1 MSLTATAKLTS
12 KATAEGQSKRTALR
26 VESKPPAKQTA
37 DTEEATAE
45 RKRESSPYIHNFGVV
60 PLYPGRQPFVQ
71 PKLTVNKPGD
81 KYEQEADSMADK
93 VMRMAEPS
101 AGEVLTG
108 NISDVVQRKCDACED
123 EDKDKTPVMRKE
135 QDVVDDPGEQ
145 VVMRKEESAADTDED
160 DGGEDG
166 DVMRKEEGSTGTDE
180 DDGGEDGDVMRK
192 EEESAD
198 IDEDDGGEDGVVM
211 RKEEE
216 SADSDEDDGGDEG
229 EIMRKEEDSAD
240 TDEDDG
246 GDDDVMRKE
255 EDPNTNAKNDDDY
268 EDQVMREAGKPAAE
282 PQAAGA
288 WQSSLNSS
296 KSGGAPLPVG
306 TKRFMESAF
315 QADFS
320 SVRVHTDSR
329 AAEMSKGIQA
339 RAFTHGSDI
348 YFNTGQ
354 FTPENAEGKRLLAHE
369 LTHVLQQQNGVAP
382 SLLQRKMSNG
392 SVGGGTAVPGA
403 PAMAAPAAV
412 APAAAPGNAGAVSA
426 QPSAKQSPGATPGG
440 GAAKGAPGNEKG
452 KEVKPVEK
460 DKDKPAEAPK
470 ADTSSTTAYLA
481 SLQHQQPTDFINSM
495 KSADTDVNQ
504 IHGKEKDDLQKDMP
518 VIDQPTGLP
527 TLEKTIANRAAM
539 ELAAQKRAAKAKKDG
554 AGAAK
559 ADTTPAIKIPEKPIV
574 KTPPALSQPQVD
586 DRGVFEKALS
596 NSIASLPTTDDSI
609 STSLGA
615 RPKPDL
621 TGDANPDE
629 INQESIE
636 QEAFVT
642 EQQTNAD
649 QLTRQD
655 FGENNIYPDLKPG
668 KLKPENKLTPP
679 ARVKGEA
686 VKPPEVTPEVAAAFN
701 TGAMSKM
708 QVETAAQVQKNDEA
722 AAKMQEDKDKERK
735 DKMREID
742 EQTELVKQKQQ
753 KEQANAKKEV
763 STQRENWTAE
773 NEKITKQ
780 YNDSAKAESDSK
792 GGEIDAKVKKAN
804 EDVEAK
810 YKENEDKIADEKA
823 KADAKAADKK
833 KEAEQKQESGGFF
846 SAIGDFLSDVWDSIK
861 DAVNFIFDELRKAVK
876 AIIEAVK
883 TAVGAIIDAV
893 RDVVVGLIKAFGEAL
908 KAFVNIALAAFPD
921 LAKKINGYID
931 KAVDYSVDAVNKF
944 ADDLKAA
951 VNKLLDALG
960 AALDFILSLYQK
972 AFNLLIDALKFLTVG
987 LMKILQGL
995 ANLVTSASQA
1005 PDHFWSQVSVEVIGQ
1020 DITNPLPN
1028 EVGYDKSKDETQ
1040 IGNGFE
1046 TLEYGKKALGI
1057 EDKKEPGPE
1066 QEALTPDDVV
1076 NNEVVENLR
1085 LDPALEKQLQDKG
1098 DGETEFG
1105 ETPGNETALDD
1116 ARADASKAE
1125 AAKTEAMQGADSGT
1139 IDAAK
1144 GAAEQVV
1151 DNAGKVGPFKNAWER
1166 GQYVLGQIKTAIS
1179 KWWGENSGKVIAGL
1193 IAGLLAG
1200 IVLEVVTGGAVTAA
1214 IPVIM
1219 ELLATLFAAQDI
1231 ADGIVFLGT
1240 YVVSA
1245 WQGQIAKGAMALART
1260 FVKLIMAF
1268 IFDLIGGGE
1277 IMKGIKG
1284 GIKAA
1289 EEGGAK
1295 GLMQFGKSA
1304 AKNFAAKEV
1313 KNIAKLG
1320 TIAKD
1325 GAKAAME
1332 NGKLVISGIKNAFKD
1347 GAKSLEELSGGL
1359 LKKFRFKKFKIQIK
1373 KFRFYLYGEVNPWV
1387 LLASGEFVEVEHKG
1401 GGVIG
1406 DEISLIKRGK
1416 EEESILIGIGGKGKK
1431 SSRRVT
1437 ALKTEEA
1444 AALYQKVKAIH
1455 KAGAEAEAEA
1465 AELLKSATKS
1475 ERAAIRKKIKAE
1487 ARARK
1492 REIQKLIQDR
1502 VAFDPVEFAKKY
1514 GQAAADAKGSRDTLA
1529 SNIKGASPGAGF
1541 EAHHVVPVELIEKN
1555 ATVRKAIE
1563 GGFEFNGDVNGKW
1576 VKRYSSRFKGIK
1588 QGTHASHPNYTREV
1602 GELIDRMA
1610 AEATKNGAKLTSKK
1624 AAEIVR
1630 QAAIDVKAAIDAKP
1644 KVRLDFLTF

>member
-12 KATAEGQSKRTALR
+12 KATAEGQAKRTALR

-45 RKRESSPYIHNFGVV
+45 RTRESSPYTHNFGIV
-60 PLYPGRQPFVQ
+60 PLYPGRQSVVQ

-135 QDVVDDPGEQ
+135 DAAVDDSDEQ
-145 VVMRKEESAADTDED
+145 AVMRKEESAADTDEE
-160 DGGEDG
+160 GGSENG
-166 DVMRKEEGSTGTDE
+166 EVMRKEEDSADTDE
-180 DDGGEDGDVMRK
+180 DDGGENGEVMRK
-192 EEESAD
+192 EEDSAD
-198 IDEDDGGEDGVVM
+198 TNEDDGD
-211 RKEEE
+211 
-216 SADSDEDDGGDEG
+216 DDGEV
-229 EIMRKEEDSAD
+229 MRKEEDSAD

-255 EDPNTNAKNDDDY
+255 EDPNTNAKNDEGD
-268 EDQVMREAGKPAAE
+268 EEQVMRETGKSAAE
-282 PQAAGA
+282 PQAAGS

-315 QADFS
+315 QTDFS

-392 SVGGGTAVPGA
+392 GVGGGAAVQVA
-403 PAMAAPAAV
+403 PAMATPAV
-412 APAAAPGNAGAVSA
+412 AAPTAAPGGAGAVSA
-426 QPSAKQSPGATPGG
+426 PPSAKQSPGATPGG
-440 GAAKGAPGNEKG
+440 GAAKGAPGGEKG

-460 DKDKPAEAPK
+460 DKDKRAETPK

-481 SLQHQQPTDFINSM
+481 SLQHQQPTDFISSM
-495 KSADTDVNQ
+495 KSADADVNQ

-527 TLEKTIANRAAM
+527 TLEKTIATRAAM
-539 ELAAQKRAAKAKKDG
+539 EQAAAKKAAAAAKK
-554 AGAAK
+554 AGGEKPK
-559 ADTTPAIKIPEKPIV
+559 ADTPEIKIPQKPIV
-574 KTPPALSQPQVD
+574 KTPPALAQPQVD

-609 STSLGA
+609 STSLGP
-615 RPKPDL
+615 RRKPDL
-621 TGDANPDE
+621 TNDADPNE
-629 INQESIE
+629 INKESAE
-636 QEAFVT
+636 QEALVT
-642 EQQTNAD
+642 QQQTNAD
-649 QLTRQD
+649 ALTKQD

-668 KLKPENKLTPP
+668 KLKPGNKLTPP
-679 ARVKGEA
+679 ARVSGEA
-686 VKPPEVTPEVAAAFN
+686 VNPPEVSAEVAAAFN
-701 TGAMSKM
+701 TGALSKM

-722 AAKMQEDKDKERK
+722 AAKMQDDKDKEKK
-735 DKMREID
+735 DKMRQID
-742 EQTELVKQKQQ
+742 EQTELAKRNQQ
-753 KEQANAKKEV
+753 KEQAKAKKEV
-763 STQRENWTAE
+763 STQRETWTAE
-773 NEKITKQ
+773 NEKITKD
-780 YNDSAKAESDSK
+780 YNDSVKQESDSK
-792 GGEIDAKVKKAN
+792 SGEIDTKVKKTNDDIEAEYKKN
-804 EDVEAK
+804 EDDLADQKAK
-810 YKENEDKIADEKA
+810 ADEKA
-823 KADAKAADKK
+823 AAKK
-833 KEAEQKQESGGFF
+833 KEAEEKQESGGFF
-846 SAIGDFLSDVWDSIK
+846 SAVGDFLSDVWDSIK

-876 AIIEAVK
+876 FIIEKVKAAVD
-883 TAVGAIIDAV
+883 ILIDAI
-893 RDVVVGLIKAFGEAL
+893 RDIVVGLIKAFGEML
-908 KAFVNIALAAFPD
+908 KTFVNIAFAAFPD

-931 KAVDYSVDAVNKF
+931 DAVDYSVDAVNKW
-944 ADDLKAA
+944 ADDLKKA
-951 VNKLLDALG
+951 VNALLDALG

-1028 EVGYDKSKDETQ
+1028 EIGYDKSKDETQ

-1066 QEALTPDDVV
+1066 QEALTADDVV
-1076 NNEVVENLR
+1076 NNEVVENLQ
-1085 LDPALEKQLQDKG
+1085 LDPALAEQLQSKG

-1105 ETPGNETALDD
+1105 GTPGNETALDD
-1116 ARADASKAE
+1116 ARADASQADAAKAE
-1125 AAKTEAMQGADSGT
+1125 AMKGADSGT

-1179 KWWGENSGKVIAGL
+1179 TWWGKNSGKVIAGL

-1277 IMKGIKG
+1277 MIKGIKG

-1304 AKNFAAKEV
+1304 ARNLAAKEL
-1313 KNIAKLG
+1313 KNVAKLG

-1332 NGKLVISGIKNAFKD
+1332 NGRLVLSGLKTGLKD
-1347 GAKSLEELSGGL
+1347 GAKSLEELSAGL
-1359 LKKFRFKKFKIQIK
+1359 LKKFRFKKFKIELK

-1387 LLASGEFVEVEHKG
+1387 LLATGDIVEVKNKAG
-1401 GGVIG
+1401 GIV
-1406 DEISLIKRGK
+1406 GK
-1416 EEESILIGIGGKGKK
+1416 EGKFMSKEGKEVEGILVGIGGK
-1431 SSRRVT
+1431 T
-1437 ALKTEEA
+1437 ADGVKMAKRLEKLTKEQAADLFAKVHSLYEA
-1444 AALYQKVKAIH
+1444 R
-1455 KAGAEAEAEA
+1455 AEARLAAGKTLTA
-1465 AELLKSATKS
+1465 AELKAE
-1475 ERAAIRKKIKAE
+1475 ERAIQKE
-1487 ARARK
+1487 ARK
-1492 REIQKLIQDR
+1492 IIQER
-1502 VAFDPVEFAKKY
+1502 MAFDPVEFAKEF
-1514 GQAAADAKGSRDTLA
+1514 GQAAADAKGGRDKLGR
-1529 SNIKGASPGAGF
+1529 SLKEASPGKGF
-1541 EAHHVVPVELIEKN
+1541 EAHHIIPVEVIGQDDLLK
-1555 ATVRKAIE
+1555 KALE

-1576 VKRYSSRFKGIK
+1576 VSRFSSRTEEGLKGV
-1588 QGTHASHPNYTREV
+1588 HASHPNYTKEV
-1602 GELIDRMA
+1602 KKLIQETLAESRTTVA
-1610 AEATKNGAKLTSKK
+1610 AMSKEEAAQMMRDIAARIKQTIKDNPLEKLDNLKFT
-1624 AAEIVR
+1624 
-1630 QAAIDVKAAIDAKP
+1630 KP
-1644 KVRLDFLTF
+1644 KIVKP

>member
-12 KATAEGQSKRTALR
+12 KATAEGQAKRTALR
-26 VESKPPAKQTA
+26 VESKPPAKQTVET
-37 DTEEATAE
+37 DEATAE
-45 RKRESSPYIHNFGVV
+45 RTREASPYTHNFGVV

-71 PKLTVNKPGD
+71 PKLSVNKPGD
-81 KYEQEADSMADK
+81 KYEQEADSMADN

-123 EDKDKTPVMRKE
+123 EDKDKAPVMRKE
-135 QDVVDDPGEQ
+135 EGTVDDLGEQ
-145 VVMRKEESAADTDED
+145 KVMRKEESTADTDED
-160 DGGEDG
+160 DGGDDG
-166 DVMRKEEGSTGTDE
+166 DVMRKEEDSADADEDDGGDDGEVMRKEDGSADTDEDDSGGDGEVMRKEDGSADTDE
-180 DDGGEDGDVMRK
+180 DDGG
-192 EEESAD
+192 
-198 IDEDDGGEDGVVM
+198 
-211 RKEEE
+211 
-216 SADSDEDDGGDEG
+216 GDEG
-229 EIMRKEEDSAD
+229 EVMRKEEDSAD
-240 TDEDDG
+240 TEDDDNE

-255 EDPNTNAKNDDDY
+255 EDPNTNAKNDEGDK
-268 EDQVMREAGKPAAE
+268 EQVMREAGKPAAE
-282 PQAAGA
+282 PQAAGS

-315 QADFS
+315 QTDFS

-369 LTHVLQQQNGVAP
+369 LTHVLQQQNGVAT
-382 SLLQRKMSNG
+382 SLLQRKMNNG
-392 SVGGGTAVPGA
+392 VDGGAAATSA
-403 PAMAAPAAV
+403 PAMPAIAAPAAPV
-412 APAAAPGNAGAVSA
+412 NTGAATASPT
-426 QPSAKQSPGATPGG
+426 AKQAPGATPAGG
-440 GAAKGAPGNEKG
+440 GKSAPGGEKG

-470 ADTSSTTAYLA
+470 ADTSGTSAYLA

-495 KSADTDVNQ
+495 KSADADVNQ

-527 TLEKTIANRAAM
+527 TLEKTIATRAAM
-539 ELAAQKRAAKAKKDG
+539 EQAAAKRAAKAKKDAGG
-554 AGAAK
+554 APK
-559 ADTTPAIKIPEKPIV
+559 ADTPLIKIPEKPIV
-574 KTPPALSQPQVD
+574 KTPPALAQPQAD

-609 STSLGA
+609 STSLGP

-629 INQESIE
+629 ISQETVE
-636 QEAFVT
+636 QEAVVT
-642 EQQTNAD
+642 EQQTKAEE
-649 QLTRQD
+649 LTKQD

-668 KLKPENKLTPP
+668 KLKPGNKLTPP
-679 ARVKGEA
+679 ASVKAGEA
-686 VKPPEVTPEVAAAFN
+686 VAPPEVTPEVAAAFN

-722 AAKMQEDKDKERK
+722 AAKMQEDKDKEQK
-735 DKMREID
+735 DKMRQID

-753 KEQANAKKEV
+753 KEQASAKKEV
-763 STQRENWTAE
+763 AAQRTNWSAE
-773 NEKITKQ
+773 NEKITKD
-780 YNDSAKAESDSK
+780 YNDSAKKESDSK
-792 GGEIDAKVKKAN
+792 SGEIDAKVKKAN

-810 YKENEDKIADEKA
+810 YKENEDKIAEEKA

-876 AIIEAVK
+876 FIIEKVKQAVD
-883 TAVGAIIDAV
+883 AIIDAV
-893 RDVVVGLIKAFGEAL
+893 RDLVVGLIKAFGEAL

-931 KAVDYSVDAVNKF
+931 KAVDYGVDAVNKW
-944 ADDLKAA
+944 ADDLKKA
-951 VNKLLDALG
+951 VNALLDALG

-1028 EVGYDKSKDETQ
+1028 EIGYDKSKDETQ

-1046 TLEYGKKALGI
+1046 TMEYGKKALGI

-1066 QEALTPDDVV
+1066 QEALTADDVV
-1076 NNEVVENLR
+1076 NNEVVENLQ
-1085 LDPALEKQLQDKG
+1085 LDPALAEQLQSKG

-1105 ETPGNETALDD
+1105 GTPGNETALDD
-1116 ARADASKAE
+1116 ARADASQADAAKAE
-1125 AAKTEAMQGADSGT
+1125 AMKGADSGT

-1277 IMKGIKG
+1277 MIKGIKG

-1295 GLMQFGKSA
+1295 GLMKFGKSA

-1359 LKKFRFKKFKIQIK
+1359 LKKFRFKKFKIVLK
-1373 KFRFYLYGEVNPWV
+1373 KFKFYLYGEVNPWV
-1387 LLASGEFVEVEHKG
+1387 LLASGKIVEVEDKG
-1401 GGVIG
+1401 GVTIG
-1406 DEISLIKRGK
+1406 SKSKFKLKGK
-1416 EEESILIGIGGKGKK
+1416 STDVEGFLVSIGGQKK
-1431 SSRRVT
+1431 SARFKGLPK
-1437 ALKTEEA
+1437 AEGEKLFKELKQA
-1444 AALYQKVKAIH
+1444 A
-1455 KAGAEAEAEA
+1455 KAGKDADYLREMVQQRI
-1465 AELLKSATKS
+1465 SFNF
-1475 ERAAIRKKIKAE
+1475 KKF
-1487 ARARK
+1487 ARK
-1492 REIQKLIQDR
+1492 YGTKPALAVKNRGNL
-1502 VAFDPVEFAKKY
+1502 AKNFEKSL
-1514 GQAAADAKGSRDTLA
+1514 GKSLGKS
-1529 SNIKGASPGAGF
+1529 I
-1541 EAHHVVPVELIEKN
+1541 EAHHVLPIELIAEN
-1555 ATVRKAIE
+1555 DVVRRAIK
-1563 GGFEFNGDVNGKW
+1563 GGFNYNAEVNGAL
-1576 VKRYSSRFKGIK
+1576 VKRYSSKIKELADGI
-1588 QGTHASHPNYTREV
+1588 HASHPNYTKRV
-1602 GELIDRMA
+1602 NNLINKELKATGKKVVDLTD
-1610 AEATKNGAKLTSKK
+1610 AEAKAIMEKAIKKITKAMNKN
-1624 AAEIVR
+1624 
-1630 QAAIDVKAAIDAKP
+1630 P
-1644 KVRLDFLTF
+1644 KVKLDALKF

>member
-45 RKRESSPYIHNFGVV
+45 RTREASPYTHNFGVV

-135 QDVVDDPGEQ
+135 EGAVDDSDEQ
-145 VVMRKEESAADTDED
+145 AVMRKKESAADTDEE

-166 DVMRKEEGSTGTDE
+166 EVMRKEEDSADTDE
-180 DDGGEDGDVMRK
+180 EDGGEDGEV
-192 EEESAD
+192 
-198 IDEDDGGEDGVVM
+198 
-211 RKEEE
+211 
-216 SADSDEDDGGDEG
+216 
-229 EIMRKEEDSAD
+229 MRKEEDSAD

-246 GDDDVMRKE
+246 GQDGEVMRKDDESADTGEDDGGDDDEVMRKE
-255 EDPNTNAKNDDDY
+255 EDPNTNAKNDEVD
-268 EDQVMREAGKPAAE
+268 EEQVMREAGKSAAE
-282 PQAAGA
+282 PQAAGS

-315 QADFS
+315 QTDFS

-392 SVGGGTAVPGA
+392 GVGGGAAVQVA
-403 PAMAAPAAV
+403 PAMAAPAV
-412 APAAAPGNAGAVSA
+412 AAPTAAPGGPGAVSA
-426 QPSAKQSPGATPGG
+426 PPSAKQSPGATPGG
-440 GAAKGAPGNEKG
+440 SAAKGAPGGEKG

-460 DKDKPAEAPK
+460 DKDKSAEAPK

-481 SLQHQQPTDFINSM
+481 SLQHQQPTDFISSM
-495 KSADTDVNQ
+495 KSADADVNQ

-527 TLEKTIANRAAM
+527 TLEKTIATRAAM
-539 ELAAQKRAAKAKKDG
+539 EQAAAKKAAAAAKK
-554 AGAAK
+554 AGGEKPK
-559 ADTTPAIKIPEKPIV
+559 ADTPEIKIPEKPIV
-574 KTPPALSQPQVD
+574 KTPPALAQPQVD

-609 STSLGA
+609 STSLGP
-615 RPKPDL
+615 RRKPDL
-621 TGDANPDE
+621 TNDADPNE
-629 INQESIE
+629 INKESAE
-636 QEAFVT
+636 QEALVT
-642 EQQTNAD
+642 QQQTNAD
-649 QLTRQD
+649 ALTKQD

-668 KLKPENKLTPP
+668 KLKPGNKLTPP
-679 ARVKGEA
+679 ARVSGEA
-686 VKPPEVTPEVAAAFN
+686 VKPPEASAEVVAAFN
-701 TGAMSKM
+701 TGALSKM

-722 AAKMQEDKDKERK
+722 AAKMQDDKDKEKK
-735 DKMREID
+735 DKMRQID
-742 EQTELVKQKQQ
+742 EQTELAKRNQQ
-753 KEQANAKKEV
+753 KEQAKAKKEV
-763 STQRENWTAE
+763 STQRETWTAE
-773 NEKITKQ
+773 NEKITKD
-780 YNDSAKAESDSK
+780 YNDSVKQESDSK
-792 GGEIDAKVKKAN
+792 SGEIDTKVKKTNDDIEAEYKKN
-804 EDVEAK
+804 EDDLADQKAK
-810 YKENEDKIADEKA
+810 ADEKA
-823 KADAKAADKK
+823 AAKK
-833 KEAEQKQESGGFF
+833 KEAEEKQESGGFF
-846 SAIGDFLSDVWDSIK
+846 SAVGDFLSDVWDSIK

-876 AIIEAVK
+876 FIIEKVKAAVD
-883 TAVGAIIDAV
+883 ILIDAI
-893 RDVVVGLIKAFGEAL
+893 RDIVVGLIKAFGEML
-908 KAFVNIALAAFPD
+908 KTFVNIAFAAFPD

-931 KAVDYSVDAVNKF
+931 DAVDYSVDAVNKW
-944 ADDLKAA
+944 ADDLKKA
-951 VNKLLDALG
+951 VNALLDALG

-1028 EVGYDKSKDETQ
+1028 EIGYDKSKDETQ

-1066 QEALTPDDVV
+1066 QEALTADDVV
-1076 NNEVVENLR
+1076 NNEVVENLQ
-1085 LDPALEKQLQDKG
+1085 LDPALAEQLQSKG

-1105 ETPGNETALDD
+1105 GTPGNETALDD
-1116 ARADASKAE
+1116 ARADASQADAAKAE
-1125 AAKTEAMQGADSGT
+1125 AMKGADSGT

-1179 KWWGENSGKVIAGL
+1179 TWWGKNSGKVIAGL

-1277 IMKGIKG
+1277 MIKGIKG

-1304 AKNFAAKEV
+1304 ARNLAAKEL
-1313 KNIAKLG
+1313 KNVAKLG

-1332 NGKLVISGIKNAFKD
+1332 NGRLVLNGLKTGLKD
-1347 GAKSLEELSGGL
+1347 GAKSLEELSAGL
-1359 LKKFRFKKFKIQIK
+1359 LKKFRFKKFKIELK

-1387 LLASGEFVEVEHKG
+1387 LLATGDLVEVKDKA

-1406 DEISLIKRGK
+1406 KEGKFMSKEGK
-1416 EEESILIGIGGKGKK
+1416 EVEGILVGIGGKKFAK
-1431 SSRRVT
+1431 R
-1437 ALKTEEA
+1437 LKNLTPERGADLFAKVHAIYEA
-1444 AALYQKVKAIH
+1444 
-1455 KAGAEAEAEA
+1455 
-1465 AELLKSATKS
+1465 
-1475 ERAAIRKKIKAE
+1475 KAE
-1487 ARARK
+1487 ARAVAGK
-1492 REIQKLIQDR
+1492 TLTKAEIEAEDLAIQKEVKQIIQER
-1502 VAFDPVEFAKKY
+1502 VSFDPVEFAKKH
-1514 GQAAADAKGSRDTLA
+1514 GQAAADAKLNRDKLA
-1529 SNIKGASPGAGF
+1529 RSLKEASPGKGF
-1541 EAHHVVPVELIEKN
+1541 EAHHIVPVELLEKN
-1555 ATVRKAIE
+1555 DVLKKAVA
-1563 GGFEFNGDVNGKW
+1563 GGFDFNGEINGKW
-1576 VKRYSSRFKGIK
+1576 VKRFSSRTEEGLKGV
-1588 QGTHASHPNYTREV
+1588 HASHPNYTEEV
-1602 GELIDRMA
+1602 NMLINDTLQKSRKSVKTMTN
-1610 AEATKNGAKLTSKK
+1610 EE
-1624 AAEIVR
+1624 AAEIMNTV
-1630 QAAIDVKAAIDAKP
+1630 ALKVKKALANEPTK
-1644 KVRLDFLTF
+1644 KLDLFKFVEP